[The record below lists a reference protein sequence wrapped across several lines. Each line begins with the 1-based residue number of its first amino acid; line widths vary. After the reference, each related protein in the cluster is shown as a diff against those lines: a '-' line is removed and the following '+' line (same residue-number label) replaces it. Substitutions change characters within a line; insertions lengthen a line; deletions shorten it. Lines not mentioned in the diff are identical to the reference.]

1 MGGSGGYLSLPPM
14 LSAIHTSQLAALPR
28 LPQARHTPITTQ
40 SSGDSM
46 PGMTQGRDQTSP
58 HLPLQRPHHPRMRR
72 SFTIADLLGAGDDQ
86 LEGAGSPLAGALE
99 DAGSP
104 LAGALDG
111 AGSPLTGALDGV
123 ALGQGPS
130 PRLYDDQRDTVSPQ
144 EDTMDGCHG
153 PADPGSRFE
162 WLQCTRY
169 HPPKLPRVK
178 RREGGQKRKLGRNPR
193 VPFSSTQLA
202 ALEARFRQSQYLSS
216 CDVADLSLLLNL
228 TETRVKIWF
237 QNRRARERRDREARV
252 KGLVPPSSSSSS
264 SSSPSSS
271 TGGPLPP
278 SALALYQFT
287 AALAPGSASAFTPVM
302 PRPFDDAPPT
312 QMLGSSHAPPT
323 QMLGSSHA
331 PPTQLLGSSHA
342 PPTQMLGS
350 SHAPPTQV
358 LGSSHAP
365 PTQMLGSSHAPPT
378 QLLGSSHAPPTQMLG
393 SSHAPPTQVLGS
405 AHAPPKTTT
414 PPGVDTPVVGVTGG
428 LSPRPRDPIPPRL
441 PPSSPQAASP

>member
-1 MGGSGGYLSLPPM
+1 
-14 LSAIHTSQLAALPR
+14 
-28 LPQARHTPITTQ
+28 
-40 SSGDSM
+40 
-46 PGMTQGRDQTSP
+46 MTQGRDQTSP

-111 AGSPLTGALDGV
+111 AGSPLTGALDG
-123 ALGQGPS
+123 AGLGQGPS

-144 EDTMDGCHG
+144 EDTTDGCHG
-153 PADPGSRFE
+153 PADPGSRTQYIGGVRQIPVNP
-162 WLQCTRY
+162 LSKYTSSTLNGKHRSNTGLTHHLLSYSCSSLR
-169 HPPKLPRVK
+169 PPGVK

-323 QMLGSSHA
+323 QLLGSSHA

-342 PPTQMLGS
+342 PPTQL
-350 SHAPPTQV
+350 
-358 LGSSHAP
+358 
-365 PTQMLGSSHAPPT
+365 
-378 QLLGSSHAPPTQMLG
+378 LG